1 MAVIDAKYKATKF
14 ANYPNADVYQM
25 LAYRVRFGLDTGH
38 LVYAKGEEE
47 PRIHEVIGHGICPL
61 SCDHPR
67 PAPSRIPEPD
77 VTVSRKIAG

>member
-1 MAVIDAKYKATKF
+1 
-14 ANYPNADVYQM
+14 M

-61 SCDHPR
+61 SCDQPQ
-67 PAPSRIPEPD
+67 PAPIRTPEPD
-77 VTVSRKIAG
+77 VTVSRKNSRIATLPVDAVAQA